1 MKKLLF
7 ALVVLFSITACNS
20 NKKGFEISG
29 NIKKSAGETIVL
41 KEMRTNSLET
51 VDSVEITELGEFS
64 MSADLEIPNFY
75 ILEKD
80 PNNYITLIIN
90 PGEKVKINADGE
102 SMMTDYDI
110 KGSKDSELL
119 KSYTSKL
126 LSIIE
131 ELGMLSQTYR
141 DSVQSPNISAIM
153 QELDRKSEELGNE
166 MRDFTI
172 SFIEDN
178 PESLASLMALY
189 QQLAPRQYILDPMT
203 DIEYYEKVDESLYS
217 LYPESEP
224 VMTLHSHVADLK
236 ERIKVEEARNSVVG
250 PGTVPPDI
258 ALPTPDGD
266 TIRLSSTKGKVVL
279 LDFWAAWCSPCRQ
292 ENPNL
297 VSNYN
302 KFKDKGFDIFQVS
315 LDKDM
320 ESWVKGIKDDG
331 LGAWHHVSDLKYWQ
345 SSVVPVYNIQGIPAN
360 FLLDRE
366 GKIIATNLRGSDLGA
381 KLEEV
386 FAE

>member
-7 ALVVLFSITACNS
+7 VLVVLIGITACNS

-29 NIKKSAGETIVL
+29 NIKNSVGEMLVL

-51 VDSVEITELGEFS
+51 VDSVEISELGEFS
-64 MSADLEIPNFY
+64 ISADLEIPNFY

-90 PGEKVKINADGE
+90 PGEKVKINADGA

-119 KSYTSKL
+119 KDYTSKL

-131 ELGMLSQTYR
+131 ELGNLSQTYR

-224 VMTLHSHVADLK
+224 VITLHSHVTDLK
-236 ERIKVEEARNSVVG
+236 ERIKVEEARNSAVT

-297 VSNYN
+297 VTNYN
-302 KFKDKGFDIFQVS
+302 KYKDKGFDIFQVS

-331 LGAWHHVSDLKYWQ
+331 LGAWNHVSDLKYWQ

-366 GKIIATNLRGSDLGA
+366 GKVIATNLRGRDLGA

>member
-7 ALVVLFSITACNS
+7 ALVIFISITACNS

-29 NIKKSAGETIVL
+29 SIKNSAGEMILL

-51 VDSVEITELGEFS
+51 VDSFEISELGEFS
-64 MSADLEIPNFY
+64 MSGDLEIPNFY

-203 DIEYYEKVDESLYS
+203 DIEYYEKVDNSLYS

-224 VMTLHSHVADLK
+224 VMTLHSHVTDLK
-236 ERIKVEEARNSVVG
+236 ERIKVEEARNSAVKT
-250 PGTVPPDI
+250 GTIPPDI

-279 LDFWAAWCSPCRQ
+279 LDFWAAWCSPCRK

-297 VSNYN
+297 VTNYN
-302 KFKDKGFDIFQVS
+302 KYKDKGFDIFQVS

-345 SSVVPVYNIQGIPAN
+345 SSVVPVYNIEGIPAN
-360 FLLDRE
+360 FLLDRD
-366 GKIIATNLRGSDLGA
+366 GKIIAANLRGSALGA
-381 KLEEV
+381 KLEEI